1 MARHRDL
8 TPDEARLWHRIA
20 STVRP
25 LRTPPPVA
33 VTAPAEPA
41 ATGPGP
47 PAAPAPAPAKAKAK
61 DGDGAGDGARD
72 GAARPTPAPRH
83 PPGAPGRTAPLAD
96 ASGHKRVR
104 RGQVDIGARI
114 DLHGMTQTAALAALA
129 AFVTRCRS
137 DNMRAVLVVTGKGRP
152 VDPGEDYITPQPGVI
167 RRRLPEWLGDP
178 AIRPH
183 VAGYAQAN
191 PRHGGAGAYYVL
203 LKARA

>member
-20 STVRP
+20 STTRP
-25 LRTPPPVA
+25 LRTPSPVAAPAVSPPVA
-33 VTAPAEPA
+33 AAPPSVEAPAPKA
-41 ATGPGP
+41 
-47 PAAPAPAPAKAKAK
+47 AAPAAKPSPAI
-61 DGDGAGDGARD
+61 R
-72 GAARPTPAPRH
+72 R

-114 DLHGMTQTAALAALA
+114 DLHGMTQTAALAALG
-129 AFVTRCRS
+129 AFVARCRAE
-137 DNMRAVLVVTGKGRP
+137 NMRAVLVVTGKGRP

-178 AIRPH
+178 SIRPH
-183 VAGYAQAN
+183 VAGYAEAN

-203 LKARA
+203 LKART

>member
-25 LRTPPPVA
+25 LRTPPV
-33 VTAPAEPA
+33 VAEPA
-41 ATGPGP
+41 VSPSEPSAKPVADAT
-47 PAAPAPAPAKAKAK
+47 PAKATASSVKPAPA
-61 DGDGAGDGARD
+61 
-72 GAARPTPAPRH
+72 TRH

-129 AFVTRCRS
+129 AFVARCRA

-203 LKARA
+203 LKSKPTI